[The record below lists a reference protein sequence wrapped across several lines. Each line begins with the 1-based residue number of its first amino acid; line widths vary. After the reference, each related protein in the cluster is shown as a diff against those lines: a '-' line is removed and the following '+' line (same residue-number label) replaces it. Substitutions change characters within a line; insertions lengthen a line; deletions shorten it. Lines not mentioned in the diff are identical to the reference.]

1 MQPIIIPDDL
11 NATFL
16 QNLKVQLQQYVTRQ
30 ETKMAEHR
38 SRDSLSLLLPSINEI
53 FQK

>member
-16 QNLKVQLQQYVTRQ
+16 QNLKVQLQLYVGRQ
-30 ETKMAEHR
+30 ETKIGEQR

-53 FQK
+53 FEK

>member
-16 QNLKVQLQQYVTRQ
+16 QNLKVQLQTYVTRQ
-30 ETKMAEHR
+30 ETKIVGQR
-38 SRDSLSLLLPSINEI
+38 SRDSLSVLLPSINEI
-53 FQK
+53 LQK